1 MRGKFFHQANT
12 LRNHKRV
19 HTGGKPFECKQCGRC
34 FSQTVHLRIH
44 KRVHTGE
51 KPYECKQCGKRFSQS
66 WNLRTHKRVH
76 TGEKPYECKHRGKSF
91 NEASSLRMHE
101 RIHTLLKSRKFSQKN
116 EILSKR
122 LESCKLKRAGGKNVD
137 LRATDFTNNLSS
149 FNLKSLVFFKVC
161 YFHTC
166 DSFHAYNY
174 QELQVW
180 TMKEQLLCLKQT
192 KTQVLAPLTAGYKWF
207 VFYIPFTI
215 IKITTEVFLNPQL

>member
-1 MRGKFFHQANT
+1 MCGKFFHQANT

-19 HTGGKPFECKQCGRC
+19 HTGEKPFECKQCGRC

-76 TGEKPYECKHRGKSF
+76 TGEKPYECKHCGKSF
-91 NEASSLRMHE
+91 NEASSLRKHE

-137 LRATDFTNNLSS
+137 LRATDLTNNLATHRETGNSGVADEPPWA
-149 FNLKSLVFFKVC
+149 L
-161 YFHTC
+161 
-166 DSFHAYNY
+166 
-174 QELQVW
+174 
-180 TMKEQLLCLKQT
+180 
-192 KTQVLAPLTAGYKWF
+192 
-207 VFYIPFTI
+207 I
-215 IKITTEVFLNPQL
+215 IFGP